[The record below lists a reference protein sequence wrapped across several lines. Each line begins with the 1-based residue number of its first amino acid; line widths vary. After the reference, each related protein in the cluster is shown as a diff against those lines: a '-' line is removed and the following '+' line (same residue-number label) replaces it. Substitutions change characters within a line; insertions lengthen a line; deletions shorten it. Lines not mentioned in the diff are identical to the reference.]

1 MWVNQQ
7 SRDSPSGVQTLQF
20 ALPARD
26 RDLEIAP
33 TVAKADQAAG
43 NELIDL
49 LDLEEIEQN
58 HYRATSPSEGW
69 QRVYGGQVI
78 GQALVAASRTVPADR
93 QAHSLHGYFLRPGDT
108 TIPILYKV
116 DRIRDGRSFT
126 TRRVV
131 AIQHGRPIFNMSI
144 SFQVAEDGFS
154 HQFDM
159 PEAPA
164 PETLADERELRARW
178 AERLPPEQ
186 AQTFTRD
193 RPIDVRPVDPVDI
206 FAPEARPPRQMCWM
220 KSRAPLP
227 DDQRLHQCVLAY
239 LSDWSLLDTATLP
252 HAVSFMDDDMQMASL
267 DHAMWFHRPFRAD
280 EWLLYVQDSPS
291 ASGARG
297 LNRGLVYDRD
307 GVLVAS
313 AAQEGLMRRHGPSA

>member
-1 MWVNQQ
+1 MNEEHEENEQHANPPRPAVN
-7 SRDSPSGVQTLQF
+7 
-20 ALPARD
+20 
-26 RDLEIAP
+26 DLIA
-33 TVAKADQAAG
+33 
-43 NELIDL
+43 L
-49 LDLEEIEQN
+49 LDLEEIEKN

-78 GQALVAASRTVPADR
+78 GQALVAASRTVPDDR

-131 AIQHGRPIFNMSI
+131 AIQHGRAIFNMSI
-144 SFQVAEDGFS
+144 SFQVAEEGFD

-159 PEAPA
+159 PEAPP
-164 PETLADERELRARW
+164 PEDLPDERELRAEW
-178 AERLPPEQ
+178 AKKLPAEQ
-186 AQTFTRD
+186 AAGFTRD
-193 RPIDVRPVDPVDI
+193 RPIDVRPIDPVDI
-206 FAPEARPPRQMCWM
+206 FAPEKRPPQQMCWM
-220 KSRAPLP
+220 KCRDPLP
-227 DDQRLHQCVLAY
+227 DDARLHQCVLAY

-252 HAVSFMDDDMQMASL
+252 HGVSFLQDDMQVASL

-297 LNRGLVYDRD
+297 LNRGLVYRRD
-307 GVLVAS
+307 GTLVAS
-313 AAQEGLMRRHGPSA
+313 AAQEGLIRKRG